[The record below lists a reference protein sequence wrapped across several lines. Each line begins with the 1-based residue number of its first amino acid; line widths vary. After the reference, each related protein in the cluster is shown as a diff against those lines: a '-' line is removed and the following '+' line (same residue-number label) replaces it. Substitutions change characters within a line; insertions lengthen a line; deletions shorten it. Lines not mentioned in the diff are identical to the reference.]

1 MGGLKMNKINVAI
14 ADDNQ
19 RTVEMMTELL
29 EQESDIE
36 VIASADDGEEAL
48 RIIKE
53 KQPDVVLLDIIIPK
67 LDGIGVLER
76 LQTEDLSK
84 RPIII
89 MVSAM
94 GQENVC
100 EEAMELGASYFILKP
115 FDLRTIIKQIK
126 QAKIKQQIPERPF
139 VSVPEKIHGL
149 TEQIIR
155 EAIARTKEARTHIL
169 HDVMNPVIPAARDH
183 VGEFAPKISQYTI
196 DPEKISEVIGK
207 QGKTINGIIDETGV
221 KIDIDESGRIDI
233 LSEDQAMIDKA
244 ISIIKSIVEPLN
256 VGDIY
261 EGEVVRIM
269 NFGAFV
275 QLAPNKDG
283 LIHISKLSKERVE
296 KVEDV
301 VNIGDKVK
309 VKVLEIDKMG
319 RINLALREII
329 K

>member
-19 RTVEMMTELL
+19 RTVE
-29 EQESDIE
+29 DIYH
-36 VIASADDGEEAL
+36 L
-48 RIIKE
+48 IKE
-53 KQPDVVLLDIIIPK
+53 KKPDVVLLDIIMPK

-149 TEQIIR
+149 TENQLEIIITNMIH
-155 EAIARTKEARTHIL
+155 EIGVPAHIKGYQYL
-169 HDVMNPVIPAARDH
+169 RDSIMMA
-183 VGEFAPKISQYTI
+183 VC
-196 DPEKISEVIGK
+196 DM
-207 QGKTINGIIDETGV
+207 
-221 KIDIDESGRIDI
+221 DI
-233 LSEDQAMIDKA
+233 LN
-244 ISIIKSIVEPLN
+244 SITKQLYPSIAQKFDTTP
-256 VGDIY
+256 
-261 EGEVVRIM
+261 
-269 NFGAFV
+269 
-275 QLAPNKDG
+275 
-283 LIHISKLSKERVE
+283 SRVE
-296 KVEDV
+296 RAIRHAIHAVKGKPTNSEFIALIADK
-301 VNIGDKVK
+301 IRLEYGDE
-309 VKVLEIDKMG
+309 VLIEEK
-319 RINLALREII
+319 
-329 K
+329 

>member
-1 MGGLKMNKINVAI
+1 MNKINVAI

-53 KQPDVVLLDIIIPK
+53 KQPDVVLLDIIMPK

-155 EAIARTKEARTHIL
+155 EAIARTKHIKGYQYL
-169 HDVMNPVIPAARDH
+169 RDSIMMAVCDMDILNSITKQLYPSIAQKFDTTPSRVERAIRH
-183 VGEFAPKISQYTI
+183 AIEVAWGRGNMDTIDALFGYTI
-196 DPEKISEVIGK
+196 HAGKGKPTNSEFIALIADKIRLEYGDEVLIEEK
-207 QGKTINGIIDETGV
+207 
-221 KIDIDESGRIDI
+221 
-233 LSEDQAMIDKA
+233 
-244 ISIIKSIVEPLN
+244 
-256 VGDIY
+256 
-261 EGEVVRIM
+261 
-269 NFGAFV
+269 
-275 QLAPNKDG
+275 
-283 LIHISKLSKERVE
+283 
-296 KVEDV
+296 
-301 VNIGDKVK
+301 
-309 VKVLEIDKMG
+309 
-319 RINLALREII
+319 
-329 K
+329 